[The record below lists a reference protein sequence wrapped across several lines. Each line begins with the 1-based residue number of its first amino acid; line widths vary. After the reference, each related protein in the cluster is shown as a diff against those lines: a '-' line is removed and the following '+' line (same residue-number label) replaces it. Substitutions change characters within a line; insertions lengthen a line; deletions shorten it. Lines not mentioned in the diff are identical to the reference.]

1 MSLPVKEIPFQIK
14 KSLQPYRMLFSKRQ
28 FKHFTNFVF
37 GLIVSDRKNIQEIND
52 CFGKCNQSSLNR
64 FFTTSKWNTGK
75 INKMRLCQVRKH
87 LDLGPGIFIID
98 PTMLHKTGRE
108 MEKANFHYSGKTK
121 RKEWGHLLVDNL
133 FVDSFGNAFPVSAD
147 MYLRKVD
154 ADKTNPFKTVRQI
167 ALSQL
172 DYALKQKLPIW
183 LVMLDA
189 GLYAD
194 FVLQKIRQKGLKY
207 IVGIRTTNNIS
218 ISKKKRI
225 SVGKYLEKLDAK
237 DFEEHEVDN
246 ETYFLHVKTVNTRGV
261 GKEKILI
268 SFKQGDEKNTKIYTT
283 NILDKTNK
291 TLMHLLLKRWKVEGL
306 HRDSKQHLGLEVYQV
321 RKFSA
326 IQKVVCAVLVAYT
339 QIILNK
345 TQPILQPFKRKLQ
358 TIGEGCRFLRLIALK
373 GWRWLK
379 SKTANPIKLKK
390 ILNLYVFVKNAKV

>member
-1 MSLPVKEIPFQIK
+1 MSLPVKGIPFQIK
-14 KSLQPYRMLFSKRQ
+14 KSLQPYKVFFSKRQ

-52 CFGKCNQSSLNR
+52 CFGNCNQSSLNR
-64 FFTTSKWNTGK
+64 FFTVSKWSTEK
-75 INKMRLCQVRKH
+75 INRMRLCQVRKH
-87 LDLGPGIFIID
+87 LGLGSGILIID
-98 PTMLHKTGRE
+98 PTLLHKTGRK
-108 MEKANFHYSGKTK
+108 MEKANYHYSGITK
-121 RKEWGHLLVDNL
+121 KKEWGHLLVDNL
-133 FVDSFGNAFPVSAD
+133 FVDGLGNSFPVSAD

-154 ADKTNPFKTVRQI
+154 ADKANPFKTVRQI

-172 DYALKQKLPIW
+172 DYALKQKLLIW

-194 FVLQKIRQKGLKY
+194 FVLQKIKQKGLKY
-207 IVGIRTTNNIS
+207 AVGIRTTNNIS
-218 ISKKKRI
+218 IEKQKRT
-225 SVGKYLEKLDAK
+225 SVKKYLEKLDVK
-237 DFEEHEVDN
+237 DFEEHEIDN

-268 SFKQGDEKNTKIYTT
+268 SFKQGDEKNIKIYTT

-291 TLMHLLLKRWKVEGL
+291 TLMHLLVKRWKVEGL
-306 HRDSKQHLGLEVYQV
+306 HRDSKQHLGLEAYQV

-345 TQPILQPFKRKLQ
+345 TQPILQPFKRKLE

-373 GWRWLK
+373 GWRWIK
-379 SKTANPIKLKK
+379 SKTTNPTKLKK